1 MKNKGL
7 NYRLTIFAIATIFG
21 IFFSLPTFKPSTTL
35 EGEVADGKVLT
46 LSQTGVVVNER
57 KLTFLERISLSID
70 KAPKV
75 ALGLDLQGGLY
86 MLLGVQTDEAVGSKM
101 KTMASGIKYHTDSN
115 AIMISSLKV
124 GNDKI
129 TLELLDPSKES
140 SLDDFIKETSGV
152 IINKQGFSYTVTLN
166 NSEKESVK
174 SMAVLQ
180 AVETIRNRLD
190 QFGLAEPT
198 VVKQGEDHILV
209 EIPGIKTQEEEQRA
223 RELIA
228 KAAHLQLMAVD
239 EDRNDRANFITEGE
253 AALYGDI
260 IMKDYRDPY
269 KRYLLKAIPILDG
282 SMVTNAGV
290 AFDQNNRPMIT
301 FSLNSQ
307 GARIFGDFTGK
318 NKGKRLAIVLDNAV
332 YSAPNIIDRIGG
344 GSGQI
349 TGGFTLNEANDVAI
363 ALRSGALLAP
373 VTMLEK
379 RSVGPSLGADS
390 VKASLAALVS
400 GFAAVVVFMC
410 FYYRVAGVI
419 ACVALM
425 SNLIILIG
433 LIALFGAT
441 LTLPG
446 MAGIIL
452 TVGMGIDA
460 NVIINERIREL
471 LNMGSSVRNAI
482 ERGYQNAFT
491 AILDSNLTTVM
502 VALVLYVFGT
512 GPVKGFA
519 ITLSFGVFIS
529 MLTAI
534 LGTRGVYE
542 AIVSKIEKSKN
553 LTLWFG
559 IDRKGGHG
567 NI

>member
-1 MKNKGL
+1 MKSRGL
-7 NYRLTIFAIATIFG
+7 NYRLIIFVIATVFG
-21 IFFSLPTFKPSTTL
+21 IFFSLPTFKPSTAL
-35 EGEVADGKVLT
+35 EGEVMDGRVLT
-46 LSQTGVVVNER
+46 LSQTGVVTNER
-57 KLTFLERISLSID
+57 KLTFLERVSLSID

-75 ALGLDLQGGLY
+75 AMGLDLQGGLY
-86 MLLGVQTDEAVGSKM
+86 MLLGVQTDEAIGSKI
-101 KTMASGIKYHTDSN
+101 KSIASGIKYHTDSN
-115 AIMISSLKV
+115 GIMISSFKID
-124 GNDKI
+124 NDKI
-129 TLELLDPSKES
+129 TLELLDPSKEND
-140 SLDDFIKETSGV
+140 LDNFIKETKGTV
-152 IINKQGFSYTVTLN
+152 INKQGFNYAVTIDD
-166 NSEKESVK
+166 SEKANVK
-174 SMAVLQ
+174 SLAVLQ

-198 VVKQGEDHILV
+198 VAKQGEDQILV

-239 EDRNDRANFITEGE
+239 EDRNDRANFISREE
-253 AALYGDI
+253 AALYGDVI
-260 IMKDYRDPY
+260 LSDYRDPH
-269 KRYLLKAIPILDG
+269 KRYLVKVIPILDG
-282 SMVTNAGV
+282 SMLTDAGV

-301 FSLNSQ
+301 FSLDSQ

-318 NKGKRLAIVLDNAV
+318 NKGKRLAVVLDNVV

-344 GSGQI
+344 GNGQI
-349 TGGFTLNEANDVAI
+349 TGAFTIDEANDVAI

-390 VKASLAALVS
+390 VKASLIALIS
-400 GFAAVVVFMC
+400 GFAAVVIFMC

-419 ACVALM
+419 ACVALA

-471 LNMGSSVRNAI
+471 LRMGSSVRNAI
-482 ERGYQNAFT
+482 EKGYQNAFT
-491 AILDSNLTTVM
+491 AILDSNLTTVI
-502 VALVLYVFGT
+502 VALVLYAYGT

-542 AIVSKIEKSKN
+542 AIMDKIEKSKN

-559 IDRKGGHG
+559 MEKKGSYGD
-567 NI
+567 I

>member
-1 MKNKGL
+1 MKNRGL
-7 NYRLTIFAIATIFG
+7 NYRLIVFIIATVFG
-21 IFFSLPTFKPSTTL
+21 IFFSLPTFKPSADL
-35 EGEVADGKVLT
+35 EGEVADGKILT
-46 LSQTGVVVNER
+46 LSETGVVINER
-57 KLTFLERISLSID
+57 KLTFLERVSLSID

-75 ALGLDLQGGLY
+75 AMGLDLQGGLY
-86 MLLGVQTDEAVGSKM
+86 MLLGVQTDEAIGSKI
-101 KTMASGIKYHTDSN
+101 KSIASGIKYHTDSN
-115 AIMISSLKV
+115 NIMISSFKIDS
-124 GNDKI
+124 NKI
-129 TLELLDPSKES
+129 TLKLLDPGKES
-140 SLDDFIKETSGV
+140 NLDDFIKETKGV
-152 IINKQGFSYTVTLN
+152 IIDKQGFDYAITIN
-166 NSEKESVK
+166 DSEKENVK
-174 SMAVLQ
+174 SLAVLQ

-198 VVKQGEDHILV
+198 VAKQGEDKILV

-239 EDRNDRANFITEGE
+239 EDRNDKANFISQGE
-253 AALYGDI
+253 AALYGDLI
-260 IMKDYRDPY
+260 LPDYKDPS
-269 KRYLLKAIPILDG
+269 KRYLVKVIPILDG
-282 SMVTNAGV
+282 SMLTDAGV

-318 NKGKRLAIVLDNAV
+318 NKGKRLAVVLDNVV

-349 TGGFTLNEANDVAI
+349 TGAFTINEANDVAI

-390 VKASLAALVS
+390 VKASLIALVS
-400 GFAAVVVFMC
+400 GFATVVVFMC
-410 FYYRVAGVI
+410 FYYRIAGVI
-419 ACVALM
+419 ACVALI

-471 LNMGSSVRNAI
+471 LRMGGSVRNAI
-482 ERGYQNAFT
+482 EKGYQNAFT
-491 AILDSNLTTVM
+491 AILDSNLTTII
-502 VALVLYVFGT
+502 VALVLYIYGT

-519 ITLSFGVFIS
+519 ITLSFGVLIS

-534 LGTRGVYE
+534 LGTRGIYE
-542 AIVSKIEKSKN
+542 AVINKIEKSKN

-559 IDRKGGHG
+559 MERKSNHG
-567 NI
+567 SI